1 MRWVALWQVVLAS
14 LLLIP
19 DSLAQT
25 TSAPQR
31 ADQMPRINLRDS
43 PLKFSEKQGSDQSDA
58 LTDQQA
64 ADLDRTWSRLIAD
77 AKAALIGNEAVSLF
91 TTEEW
96 EKDVLS
102 RTVVVQGV
110 AASEGKGLCLH
121 KPIAE
126 VREINGV
133 YMPVI
138 QASVIMDDGSQ
149 QSYLPIY
156 IVPIMAETPS
166 RRPGRYLI
174 APELVSLEG
183 NLYCL
188 PEVKDQQVKVSLE
201 RVYGPARRLVVTI
214 RSDPDGALVA
224 IDSWQRR
231 TTTVMRASMD
241 ALARA
246 RISLGNRI
254 LTLDDC
260 DPVPGMMS
268 TTDIEYICKF
278 R

>member
-1 MRWVALWQVVLAS
+1 MRWVALWQVALAS

-19 DSLAQT
+19 DGLAQT
-25 TSAPQR
+25 TTAAESADP
-31 ADQMPRINLRDS
+31 MLRINLRNL
-43 PLKFSEKQGSDQSDA
+43 PFKISEQPGIEQPEV
-58 LTDQQA
+58 LTDEQT
-64 ADLDRTWSRLIAD
+64 ADLDGTWSRLIAD
-77 AKAALIGNEAVSLF
+77 AKAALTGNDEVSLF
-91 TTEEW
+91 TLEEW
-96 EKDVLS
+96 EKDVRS

-110 AASEGKGLCLH
+110 SASEGKGLCLSR
-121 KPIAE
+121 PATE
-126 VREINGV
+126 VRDINGV
-133 YMPVI
+133 YMSVI
-138 QASVIMDDGSQ
+138 QASVILDDGFQ

-156 IVPIMAETPS
+156 IVPTMPDAAP
-166 RRPGRYLI
+166 RRSGRPLI
-174 APELVSLEG
+174 DPELVNFEG
-183 NLYCL
+183 IIYCI
-188 PEVKDQQVKVSLE
+188 PDVKDQKLKVSLE

-224 IDSWQRR
+224 IDNWQRR

-254 LTLDDC
+254 LKLDDC